1 MGPHLGAGEG
11 AESGTGVVSAAAV
24 AAAVVVGTSTRPAAS
39 VAAVAGPHRR
49 PSAVH
54 SACSPLEPA
63 GHSRTPGTGHTHNH
77 TAEPSLT
84 HFRVLQKENRKVN
97 ELE

>member
-1 MGPHLGAGEG
+1 MGPHQGAGEG
-11 AESGTGVVSAAAV
+11 GESGTGVVSAAAV
-24 AAAVVVGTSTRPAAS
+24 AAAVVVGMSTRPAAS

-49 PSAVH
+49 PAAVH

-63 GHSRTPGTGHTHNH
+63 DHSRTPGTGHTHNH

-84 HFRVLQKENRKVN
+84 HFRVLQKENRKVI

>member
-11 AESGTGVVSAAAV
+11 GESGTGVVSAAAAV
-24 AAAVVVGTSTRPAAS
+24 AVGRSTRPAAS
-39 VAAVAGPHRR
+39 VAAVVGPHRR

-63 GHSRTPGTGHTHNH
+63 GYSRMPGTDHTHNH

-84 HFRVLQKENRKVN
+84 HFRVLQKENN
-97 ELE
+97 SY